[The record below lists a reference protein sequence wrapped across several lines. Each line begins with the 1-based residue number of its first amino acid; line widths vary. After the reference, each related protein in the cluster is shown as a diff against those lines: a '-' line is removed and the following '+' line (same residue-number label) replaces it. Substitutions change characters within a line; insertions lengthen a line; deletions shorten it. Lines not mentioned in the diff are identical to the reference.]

1 LAFSHRNLPL
11 HIWSLREVVILAT
24 SSLIAALPQTD
35 QGGLPVN
42 WFFWIETTQ
51 TAALLTVS
59 GALIYALL
67 LLRREIKN
75 GIATLLELLRSQREM
90 ERRIERLWVRI
101 DEMEQRERERDR
113 R

>member
-1 LAFSHRNLPL
+1 VS
-11 HIWSLREVVILAT
+11 
-24 SSLIAALPQTD
+24 
-35 QGGLPVN
+35 

-59 GALIYALL
+59 GALICALL

-75 GIATLLELLRSQREM
+75 GMTTLLELLRSQREM

-101 DEMEQRERERDR
+101 DEIEQRERERDGR
-113 R
+113 S